1 MSQVYTVSIN
11 GSSSPSYVD
20 EAFFNFVITQKKASL
35 EVRCAPHLI
44 EKLCESVNTVSCN
57 SGLSEPGNLRW
68 KYATCSVRCV
78 IDFDLTEFQCIADTI
93 V

>member
-1 MSQVYTVSIN
+1 MPQVYTVSIN

-78 IDFDLTEFQCIADTI
+78 IDFDLTEFQCVADTT